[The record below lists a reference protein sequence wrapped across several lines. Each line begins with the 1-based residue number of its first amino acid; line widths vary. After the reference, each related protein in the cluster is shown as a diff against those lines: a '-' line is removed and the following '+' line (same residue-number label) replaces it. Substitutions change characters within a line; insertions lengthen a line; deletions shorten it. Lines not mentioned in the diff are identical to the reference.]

1 MMRFLAAVKMPKNQ
15 SSVKIELQT
24 FCILNSIEMESP
36 TLKKKFFPSLMEI
49 HLTNLIKHSLET

>member
-1 MMRFLAAVKMPKNQ
+1 LAAVKMPKNQ

-36 TLKKKFFPSLMEI
+36 TLKKKILSFIDGNSFDKLNKAFI
-49 HLTNLIKHSLET
+49 GNVR